1 MENNDLL
8 LFSEVIYR
16 IHACQT
22 ARDLGQTFFHQIN
35 LLIPFRYASYLTV
48 SQEEDGSYTY
58 TVPFCQPK
66 SLAAAEKAWAA
77 NPNKSNTAWLS
88 SGTESMVLRDSELMT
103 GNRRLDTPTY
113 QETFQKYNIYDQLQ
127 MNVVRDGRTVGRL
140 TFYRT
145 RSDGPFTDVDAFR
158 LRALSKHI
166 NLAFHRCFEQ
176 QFSPQSGNLLA
187 MASDYGLTRREEEVL
202 RCIFSG
208 MDNGA
213 ICDKLSISRNT
224 LYKHNNSIFQ
234 KCGVASRWE
243 LLQMDR

>member
-1 MENNDLL
+1 MDNNDLL

-16 IHACQT
+16 IHACET
-22 ARDLGQTFFHQIN
+22 PGDLSRTFFHQLR

-58 TVPFCQPK
+58 TVPFCQPQ

-77 NPNKSNTAWLS
+77 APDKSNTAWLS

-127 MNVVRDGRTVGRL
+127 MNVVHDGRTIGRL

-145 RSDGPFTDVDAFR
+145 RTDGPFTDSDAFR

-166 NLAFHRCFEQ
+166 NLAFHRCFVQ
-176 QFSPQSGNLLA
+176 QFSPRSRNLPKLA
-187 MASDYGLTRREEEVL
+187 SVYGLTRREEEIL
-202 RCIFSG
+202 GCIFSG

-213 ICDKLSISRNT
+213 ICDKLRISRNT

-243 LLQMDR
+243 LLRLDR

>member
-22 ARDLGQTFFHQIN
+22 VRDLGQTFFHQIK

-48 SQEEDGSYTY
+48 NQEEDGSYTY
-58 TVPFCQPK
+58 TVPFCQPE

-77 NPNKSNTAWLS
+77 SPNKSNTAWLS
-88 SGTESMVLRDSELMT
+88 SGTESMVIRDSELIA

-113 QETFQKYNIYDQLQ
+113 QETFQKYTIYDTMQ
-127 MNVVRDGRTVGRL
+127 MNVVHEGRTTGRL

-145 RSDGPFTDVDAFR
+145 RSDGPFTDVDTFR

-166 NLAFHRCFEQ
+166 NLAFYRCFDQ
-176 QFSPQSGNLLA
+176 QFSQKTGRLLTLA
-187 MASDYGLTRREEEVL
+187 ADCGLTRREEEIL
-202 RCIFSG
+202 QCIFSG

-213 ICDKLSISRNT
+213 ICDKLRISRNT

-243 LLQMDR
+243 LLQLVR

>member
-1 MENNDLL
+1 MDNNDLL

-16 IHACQT
+16 IHACRT
-22 ARDLGQTFFHQIN
+22 VGDLGQTFFNQIN

-48 SQEEDGSYTY
+48 SEEDGGNITY
-58 TVPFCQPK
+58 TVPFCQPR

-77 NPNKSNTAWLS
+77 NPDKANTAWLS
-88 SGTESMVLRDSELMT
+88 GGTESMVIRDSELMT

-113 QETFQKYNIYDQLQ
+113 QETYQKFNIYDTLQ
-127 MNVVRDGRTVGRL
+127 MNVVYDGKTVGRMS
-140 TFYRT
+140 FYRT
-145 RSDGPFTDVDAFR
+145 RSDGPFTDGDAFK
-158 LRALSKHI
+158 LRTLSKHI
-166 NLAFHRCFEQ
+166 NLAFHRCFDQ
-176 QFSPQSGNLLA
+176 QFSPQSRNLLNLVSA
-187 MASDYGLTRREEEVL
+187 YGLTRREEEIL
-202 RCIFSG
+202 RCMFAG

-243 LLQMDR
+243 LLQLEG